1 MRRVVILE
9 AVSAPLRGPGKIFS
23 ADVHAVVA
31 YLLPDAVTD
40 AGKKVR
46 VAIDWTLDLFFA
58 RDTVRLALEGAG
70 RDPRVSV
77 GDDSASRRLE

>member
-1 MRRVVILE
+1 MLLWRTYYLMRLPTLE
-9 AVSAPLRGPGKIFS
+9 
-23 ADVHAVVA
+23 
-31 YLLPDAVTD
+31 
-40 AGKKVR
+40 KKVR